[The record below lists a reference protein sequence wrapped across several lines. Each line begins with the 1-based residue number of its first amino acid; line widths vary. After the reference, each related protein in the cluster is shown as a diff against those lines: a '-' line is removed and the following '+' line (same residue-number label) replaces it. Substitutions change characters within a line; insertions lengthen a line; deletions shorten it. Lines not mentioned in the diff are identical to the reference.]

1 MAAKRDYY
9 QVLGVDSN
17 ATDEEIKKAFR
28 KLAQKYHPDHNRG
41 DGAEDKFKEINE
53 AYEALS
59 DADRRASYDRFGH
72 GGGDGIFGQGFE
84 GFGFSGFGSI
94 FDSFFGGTTTAA
106 RQAPQR
112 GNDLQCRVGL
122 TLEEAAFGCEKEINI
137 SRTEN
142 CSRCHGTGFEPGSD
156 PGRCPNCDGTGEI
169 RRVQQ
174 TIFGRF
180 ANVATCPNCHGE
192 GRIIIQPCSQC
203 RGRGREKRKRTI
215 LVRVPAGVDNGSR
228 IRLSNEGEAG
238 TRGGPPGGLYVTL
251 SVSSHPLFRREGD
264 HIIYELAVNFAQAA
278 LGAEVEVPT
287 LEEKA
292 KLNIPAGSQ
301 TGEVFRLKG
310 KGVPHLRGHGRGDQL
325 VPLFVTTPRKL
336 TKQQRRLF
344 EELAQDLGP
353 AGNNPAK

>member
-28 KLAQKYHPDHNRG
+28 KLAHKYHPDHNRG
-41 DGAEDKFKEINE
+41 DGADGQFKEINE
-53 AYEALS
+53 AYEVLS

-72 GGGDGIFGQGFE
+72 GGADGTFGQGFE

-112 GNDLQCRVGL
+112 GHDLECRISL
-122 TLEEAAFGCEKEINI
+122 TLEEAAFGYEKEINI
-137 SRTEN
+137 SRMEN
-142 CSRCHGTGFEPGSD
+142 CSRCHGTGSEPGSD
-156 PGRCPNCDGTGEI
+156 PDRCPNCDGTGEI

-180 ANVATCPNCHGE
+180 ANVATCSNCHGE
-192 GRIIIQPCSQC
+192 GRIITQPCSQC
-203 RGRGREKRKRTI
+203 RGRGREKMKRTI
-215 LVRVPAGVDNGSR
+215 MVRVPAGVDNGSR

-238 TRGGPPGGLYVTL
+238 ARGGPPGSLYVTL
-251 SVSSHPLFRREGD
+251 SVASHPLFRREGD

-292 KLNIPAGSQ
+292 KLKIPAGSQ

-325 VPLFVTTPRKL
+325 VPLFVATPQKL

-344 EELAQDLGP
+344 EELSQDLGS
-353 AGNNPAK
+353 AGSSPAK